1 MDPRLLQAISTP
13 AIQAQAAELVRLA
26 LRALGELRQLDDS
39 LYERFVASRQAEE
52 SSTAAAEA
60 MQKLWDDTFHGLV
73 HLLAYCRRL
82 AGRPDTSPPAVGGA
96 DDLDLDDFDLGG
108 DHTGGDADLDLAASD
123 IGDLLAGIDEAPQHG
138 DAEHWSHVLDKVRTI
153 EYGLR
158 AQHADALDRMA
169 VALAAGQSTQ
179 VLGLLDD
186 TASSANEGI
195 HALVA
200 AVYDAF
206 LPEVEAASVVPQY
219 LTSLKRALLVRS
231 GLAALGA
238 KLAPD
243 NDTLQTGP
251 ASAQPAA
258 LAAIK
263 QTLHAFVGSDVGRA
277 MRAADRWELVQF
289 DRALEEQSPVAARL
303 TAEGL
308 VKYLES
314 LGAVNQR
321 EVLVLHDQ
329 RLLGELREALS
340 TARELVDI
348 SPRTVHD
355 ELHKARQAVGALRGR
370 NPATDRML
378 DGIAAPEA
386 ADDSV
391 VRARLEEL
399 LAAFGG

>member
-1 MDPRLLQAISTP
+1 
-13 AIQAQAAELVRLA
+13 
-26 LRALGELRQLDDS
+26 
-39 LYERFVASRQAEE
+39 
-52 SSTAAAEA
+52 
-60 MQKLWDDTFHGLV
+60 
-73 HLLAYCRRL
+73 
-82 AGRPDTSPPAVGGA
+82 
-96 DDLDLDDFDLGG
+96 
-108 DHTGGDADLDLAASD
+108 
-123 IGDLLAGIDEAPQHG
+123 
-138 DAEHWSHVLDKVRTI
+138 
-153 EYGLR
+153 
-158 AQHADALDRMA
+158 
-169 VALAAGQSTQ
+169 
-179 VLGLLDD
+179 LLDD

-206 LPEVEAASVVPQY
+206 LPEVEAATVVPQY

-251 ASAQPAA
+251 ASAHPAA

-289 DRALEEQSPVAARL
+289 DRSLEEQTPVAARL

-314 LGAVNQR
+314 LAAVNQR